1 MKPVKF
7 KKKIFPFGDSY
18 GVIIEK
24 LFLRELGIEKEDLK
38 NTWVQVQVE
47 RIDDKKERKKI
58 VNKALQIA
66 AEDTGSSYV
75 KIEYEKEKKNETK

>member
-1 MKPVKF
+1 MAKKISF
-7 KKKIFPFGDSY
+7 KKKIMKGKTTSNFIIIEQPLLKSLGVEAGDLVR
-18 GVIIEK
+18 VIIEK
-24 LFLRELGIEKEDLK
+24 
-38 NTWVQVQVE
+38 
-47 RIDDKKERKKI
+47 IDDKKERKKI